1 MDINMLKEK
10 IDEYLEADENR
21 DFIIG
26 NETSELMAKSAL
38 NVLEAIRESQVY
50 GKKEGFFEQV

>member
-50 GKKEGFFEQV
+50 GKKEGFFEQG

>member
-1 MDINMLKEK
+1 MDINLLKEK
-10 IDEYLEADENR
+10 IDEYLEADESR

-38 NVLEAIRESQVY
+38 SVLEAIRESQKY
-50 GKKEGFFEQV
+50 GVQEGYFKE